1 MSLRARV
8 AVMFFVGV
16 ALVAVG
22 IVAVFATLHEESV
35 ARHAIRD
42 RVQPASDAARSLLRA
57 LVDQESGE
65 RGYLITGRPDYLQPY
80 SDGRRTTRAEIE
92 KLRRLLPGDA
102 EVQAAVARVEQ
113 QALRWQ
119 RLSAGPEIRA
129 RARGDKRLAQ
139 DLVARGTAKRE
150 FDQVRRDVGELQE
163 LLDLRLSAASNTAD
177 RDARRLRDRLIAV
190 GILLAG
196 LAAAAIVLARRWAL
210 DPLRALQGA
219 LRGVAAGD
227 LGRRIEI
234 AGPPEIRLLATDA
247 EAMRRRIV
255 AELHES
261 EAARE
266 ALEQEGPVVVGLR
279 AQLAASSVAAPPG
292 LAIAGR
298 LEPAEGV
305 LAGDWY
311 DIVALPSGMTGLILA
326 DVSGHGAE
334 AGLVAVRMK
343 HILTSA
349 LRVGLALPDAL
360 ALVGEDL
367 AGETDRFATC
377 VLVEVDPR
385 SGRLRWANAGHP
397 APLLVTPG
405 GELRRLDPTGP
416 VLSALGGAWAGRRDE
431 LEPGDV
437 VVAYTDGL
445 VEARDIGGQEFGE
458 ERLRATLAATDGR
471 GPRAAVDALLEAA
484 RTFAGGRQVDD
495 ITIVA
500 LARER

>member
-8 AVMFFVGV
+8 AVIFFVGV

-22 IVAVFATLHEESV
+22 ILAVFATLHEESV
-35 ARHAIRD
+35 ARHRVRD
-42 RVQPASDAARSLLRA
+42 RVQPASDAARSLLGA

-65 RGYLITGRPDYLQPY
+65 RGYIITGRPDYLEPY
-80 SDGRRTTRAEIE
+80 SVGRRTTRVEIE
-92 KLRRLLPGDA
+92 QLRRLLPADG
-102 EVQAAVARVEQ
+102 EVQAAVSRVEA

-150 FDQVRRDVGELQE
+150 FDRVRRRIGELQD
-163 LLDLRLSAASNTAD
+163 LLDRRLSAASSTAD
-177 RDARRLRDRLIAV
+177 RDARRLRDQLLAV
-190 GILLAG
+190 GLV
-196 LAAAAIVLARRWAL
+196 LAALAVAAVVLARRWVL
-210 DPLRALQGA
+210 GPIRALQGA

-227 LGRRIEI
+227 LGRRIEPM
-234 AGPPEIRLLATDA
+234 GPPEIRSLAIDA
-247 EAMRRRIV
+247 EAMRRRIL

-261 EAARE
+261 EAARQ

-279 AQLAASSVAAPPG
+279 AQLAASSVGAPPG
-292 LAIAGR
+292 LAIDGR

-311 DIVALPSGMTGLILA
+311 DVVPLPSGMTGLILA

-334 AGLVAVRMK
+334 AGLIAVRMK

-360 ALVGEDL
+360 TLVAEDL
-367 AGETDRFATC
+367 AGEPDRFATC

-397 APLLVTPG
+397 APLLVTPA
-405 GELRRLDPTGP
+405 GELRRLDQTGP
-416 VLSALGGAWAGRRDE
+416 LLSALGGSWAGRRDE
-431 LEPGDV
+431 LGPGDV

-445 VEARDIGGQEFGE
+445 VEARDGGGQEFGE
-458 ERLRATLAATDGR
+458 ERLLATLAATDGR
-471 GPRAAVDALLEAA
+471 GPTAAVDALLEAA
-484 RTFAGGRQVDD
+484 RSFTGGRQADD